1 MIRTHNNNEL
11 NIINVNSEVTLVGWV
26 AKKRNLGSLVFIDL
40 RDRYG
45 ITQIVFDET
54 FNDITSNI
62 KNEYIIGVSGIVVE
76 RKDKNSNLDTGEIE
90 VVAQNV
96 EIINTANVTPM
107 IIANETD
114 ALEDTRMKYRYLDL
128 RRKKMQDNFIIRH
141 KITSTIRNYLD
152 NLDFVDIETPILTIS
167 TPEGARDYVV
177 PSRIHKE
184 SFYALPQSPQLFKQL
199 LMVAGFEKYYQIVK
213 CFRDEDLRADRQPE
227 FTQVDIETS
236 FLSQE
241 EIQTIIENMFSLIMK
256 KVKNI
261 EITTPFQRIKFKDAM
276 NNYGS
281 DKPDLRYDL
290 ILNDLSDIFKN
301 SEFSVFKDAI
311 ANNGVVK
318 AIVLNDGANKYSRKD
333 IDKLQELAK
342 KHHAKGLAWLKF
354 EDNIFSGPIAKFIDD
369 NSAELLK
376 NKLNLVSNDLILFV
390 ADKWKVAC
398 NSLGALRSHLAI
410 ENNLIDENKF
420 EFCWVIDWPLFE
432 YDEEEQRYY
441 AAHHP
446 FTRPAIGQELSFYLN
461 PSEAMA
467 QAYDIVLNGYEIGGG
482 SLRIYNQEMQYKMF
496 EVLGMNDEE
505 IQEKFGFFV
514 NAFQYG
520 TPPHG
525 GIALGLDR
533 IAMILTNSQSIRD
546 VIAFP
551 KNANAIC
558 PLTGAPNKIEKSQW
572 DELGLI
578 EKKGSMQND

>member
-354 EDNIFSGPIAKFIDD
+354 EDNIFSGPIAKFIND

-390 ADKWKVAC
+390 ADKWNVAC

-446 FTRPAIGQELSFYLN
+446 FTRPAIGQEESFYLN

>member
-1 MIRTHNNNEL
+1 MDRTHNNSEL
-11 NIINVNSEVTLVGWV
+11 NIKNVGEEVTLIGWV
-26 AKKRNLGSLVFIDL
+26 AKKRNLGFLVFIDL

-45 ITQIVFDET
+45 VSQVVFDES
-54 FNDITSNI
+54 FNEITSII
-62 KNEYIIGVSGIVVE
+62 KNEYIISVSGKVVE
-76 RKDKNSNLDTGEIE
+76 RKDKNANLATGEIE
-90 VVAQNV
+90 VLAQKV
-96 EIINTANVTPM
+96 EIINKANVTPM

-128 RRKKMQDNFIIRH
+128 RRKVMQDNFITRH

-152 NLDFVDIETPILTIS
+152 NLEFVDIETPILTIS

-177 PSRIHKE
+177 PSRVHNE

-199 LMVAGFEKYYQIVK
+199 LMVAGFERYYQIVK

-241 EIQTIIENMFSLIMK
+241 EIQTIIEDMFIQIMK

-261 EITTPFQRIKFKDAM
+261 DITTPFQRIKYVDAM
-276 NNYGS
+276 NKYGS
-281 DKPDLRYDL
+281 DKPDLRYEL
-290 ILNDLSDIFKN
+290 YLNDLTDIFVD
-301 SEFSVFKDAI
+301 SEFSVFKDTI
-311 ANNGVVK
+311 SNKGVVK
-318 AIVLNDGANKYSRKD
+318 AIVLKNVASNYSRKD

-354 EDNIFSGPIAKFIDD
+354 DENALNGPIAKFIDD
-369 NSAELLK
+369 KTSELLK
-376 NKLNLVSNDLILFV
+376 NKLSLENNDLILFV
-390 ADKWKVAC
+390 ADKWDVAC
-398 NSLGALRSHLAI
+398 NSLGALRAHLAI
-410 ENNLIDENKF
+410 NNNLIEENKY
-420 EFCWVIDWPLFE
+420 EFCWIVDWPLFE
-432 YDEEEQRYY
+432 YDEEEKRYY

-446 FTRPAIGQELSFYLN
+446 FTRPAIGQEESFYTN
-461 PSEAMA
+461 PQDAMA

-482 SLRIYNQEMQYKMF
+482 SLRIYDQDMQYKMF
-496 EVLGMNDEE
+496 EVLGMKEAE

-558 PLTGAPNKIEKSQW
+558 PLTQAPNKIEASQW
-572 DELGLI
+572 DELGLSA
-578 EKKGSMQND
+578 KKENK

>member
-11 NIINVNSEVTLVGWV
+11 NLNNVNSEVTLVGWV

-390 ADKWKVAC
+390 ADKWNVAC